1 MAEITAAAVMALRE
15 KTGLPMMEC
24 KKALRECGGNTDEAV
39 EWLRKQG
46 IKTQA
51 LRADRETSC
60 GRLAVFTDPALG
72 VATIIEMRCESP
84 PVAGSPD
91 FKDFCN
97 DIAKTL
103 ALGPGANTPEE
114 LLAQKSQA
122 HPGQTLAELKAD
134 LFNRMR
140 EVFELARIKRVNAP
154 CGGYAHHDGSKAAL
168 VEIAGEKVAEAAET
182 AKEIAMHVVALSPQG
197 DQAGHAAA
205 LHILAADKMARALGR
220 HEQNVVSGRRLHL
233 AEVEVE
239 AVAGHQ
245 HRPRLEVRLD
255 ARLVNIPLQLV
266 GEEDVDH
273 VSLLDGVLDAERLE
287 AMAFGELIV
296 GSAGSLGHNHLEAAI
311 TEVLGL
317 GVPLR
322 AVADDGDGL
331 AGEVLEIGVGVVVDR
346 AGQGVRSRK
355 TKGGEGK
362 GSTLGQQLV

>member
-60 GRLAVFTDPALG
+60 GRLAVFTDPARG

-122 HPGQTLAELKAD
+122 HPDKTLAEIKAD

-168 VEIAGEKVAEAAET
+168 VEIAGAKIAEAAET
-182 AKEIAMHVVALSPQG
+182 AKEIAMHVVALAPQAIRKEDLDPAVIDKEREILTEAARNEG
-197 DQAGHAAA
+197 KPENIIAKMIEGRLRNFFAQCVLLEQPFVKDDKQSVGQLAKQAGIEIKAV
-205 LHILAADKMARALGR
+205 DNWRLG
-220 HEQNVVSGRRLHL
+220 E
-233 AEVEVE
+233 
-239 AVAGHQ
+239 
-245 HRPRLEVRLD
+245 
-255 ARLVNIPLQLV
+255 
-266 GEEDVDH
+266 
-273 VSLLDGVLDAERLE
+273 
-287 AMAFGELIV
+287 
-296 GSAGSLGHNHLEAAI
+296 
-311 TEVLGL
+311 
-317 GVPLR
+317 
-322 AVADDGDGL
+322 
-331 AGEVLEIGVGVVVDR
+331 
-346 AGQGVRSRK
+346 
-355 TKGGEGK
+355 
-362 GSTLGQQLV
+362 